1 MIPIYFK
8 FSFEKKILSVLKMTL
23 LNQTFSH
30 CTQMTSPPPANVAL
44 DSDCVEV
51 SPLCSISVQ
60 QRRRKPG
67 RGGGCGVKEAGKGC
81 GAGGEGSREG
91 EGGGAGAGGGGSR
104 EGVGGGG

>member
-30 CTQMTSPPPANVAL
+30 CTQMTSPPPASVAL
-44 DSDCVEV
+44 DSDCDEV

-60 QRRRKPG
+60 PRRRKPG
-67 RGGGCGVKEAGKGC
+67 RGGGRGVKEAGKGR
-81 GAGGEGSREG
+81 GAR
-91 EGGGAGAGGGGSR
+91 GARVEGSR